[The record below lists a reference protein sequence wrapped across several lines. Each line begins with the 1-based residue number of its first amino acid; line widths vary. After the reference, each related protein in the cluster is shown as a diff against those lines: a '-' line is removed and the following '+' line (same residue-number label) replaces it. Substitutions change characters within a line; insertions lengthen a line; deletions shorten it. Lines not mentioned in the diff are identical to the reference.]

1 MRPILTGYDKMKKYF
16 YLALV
21 CLASVVTF
29 TACNKNGNNNPDK
42 DGSWYTSASQIDVTA
57 FDDKDSKCW
66 AIDIWCDG
74 TTIGR
79 QYEWG
84 SEASVAAAAKLI
96 LTMDYQVYG
105 YQTKKVKWFEAD
117 ANDADACHAQVWEGA
132 VCWEETVSYNGSQ
145 SETNF
150 GWMPEANMK
159 ERHDYY
165 ESKGLTHTYTR
176 AAAEDEDAC
185 NALNEQNPD
194 TTVVPPVDPYANLD
208 SITFKCWK
216 YTIGAYGATSEGY
229 EWMTEKMLVIELDK
243 LGIQYTYEATNI
255 TDKDGCHAPE
265 DDEDAHCWKVTIT
278 KGNATEI
285 YYFWGFIEDL
295 PSDVTDYPYT
305 YELTEIEDMD
315 GCEDMNPNT
324 SGYFC
329 WEVTVHVGVDI
340 TNYRWDTEEGMAQY
354 IQMVEQQ
361 GLSVTYQKNDA
372 HDEYACEA
380 LNNQ

>member
-1 MRPILTGYDKMKKYF
+1 MKKYL

-29 TACNKNGNNNPDK
+29 TACNEKGNNNPDK
-42 DGSWYTSASQIDVTA
+42 EGSWYTSASQIDVTA

-117 ANDADACHAQVWEGA
+117 ANDEDACHAQVWAGA
-132 VCWEETVSYNGSQ
+132 VCWEETISYNGSQ

-165 ESKGLTHTYTR
+165 ESKGLTHTYKR
-176 AAAEDEDAC
+176 ADAEDYDSC
-185 NALNEQNPD
+185 DKLNPGKDDDPEKPQDPD
-194 TTVVPPVDPYANLD
+194 PDEPKDYSNLD
-208 SITFKCWK
+208 SI
-216 YTIGAYGATSEGY
+216 
-229 EWMTEKMLVIELDK
+229 
-243 LGIQYTYEATNI
+243 
-255 TDKDGCHAPE
+255 H
-265 DDEDAHCWKVTIT
+265 
-278 KGNATEI
+278 
-285 YYFWGFIEDL
+285 YY
-295 PSDVTDYPYT
+295 
-305 YELTEIEDMD
+305 
-315 GCEDMNPNT
+315 
-324 SGYFC
+324 C
-329 WEVTVHVGVDI
+329 WEVTQSAYGMTKTTYHWQTEKVLVMTFDLVNIDY
-340 TNYRWDTEEGMAQY
+340 TYKRADADDDQACYELNESEEGEEACWKITITMYGVTQVSYYWGYEAEAEAQ
-354 IQMVEQQ
+354 IA
-361 GLSVTYQKNDA
+361 GVTNMGGTGSYEKTSITDPDGC
-372 HDEYACEA
+372 HE
-380 LNNQ
+380 

>member
-29 TACNKNGNNNPDK
+29 TACNEKGNNNPDK

-96 LTMDYQVYG
+96 LTMDYQVFG

-117 ANDADACHAQVWEGA
+117 ANDEDACHAQVWEGA
-132 VCWEETVSYNGSQ
+132 VCWEETISYNGSQ

-159 ERHDYY
+159 ERHDHY
-165 ESKGLTHTYTR
+165 ESKGLTHTYKHAD
-176 AAAEDEDAC
+176 AADQDAC
-185 NALNEQNPD
+185 EKLNPEEDPEDPQDPEDPKDYSKYDSINYKCWEI
-194 TTVVPPVDPYANLD
+194 TQEAYGMTVV
-208 SITFKCWK
+208 T
-216 YTIGAYGATSEGY
+216 
-229 EWMTEKMLVIELDK
+229 
-243 LGIQYTYEATNI
+243 
-255 TDKDGCHAPE
+255 
-265 DDEDAHCWKVTIT
+265 
-278 KGNATEI
+278 
-285 YYFWGFIEDL
+285 
-295 PSDVTDYPYT
+295 
-305 YELTEIEDMD
+305 
-315 GCEDMNPNT
+315 
-324 SGYFC
+324 
-329 WEVTVHVGVDI
+329 
-340 TNYRWDTEEGMAQY
+340 YRWDTEKVIVMMYDLINIDYTYRHVTEADNEDACDQLEDSQERQEACWKITATVMGVTQVSYYWGTEAEAEAQVDAIVSTGMGTASY
-354 IQMVEQQ
+354 E
-361 GLSVTYQKNDA
+361 LAAATDPDSC
-372 HDEYACEA
+372 HE
-380 LNNQ
+380 

>member
-1 MRPILTGYDKMKKYF
+1 MKKYF

-29 TACNKNGNNNPDK
+29 TACNEKENNNLDK

-117 ANDADACHAQVWEGA
+117 ANDEDACHAQVWEGA
-132 VCWEETVSYNGSQ
+132 VCWEETISYNGSQ

-165 ESKGLTHTYTR
+165 ESKGLTHTYKHAN
-176 AAAEDEDAC
+176 AADQDACEKLNQQDNPDDPQNPDEPKDYDQYDNTTYKCWKTTQTAYGMDIVNYVWMTERQLVEYYDQMGTYTYEQADAADEDAC
-185 NALNEQNPD
+185 NELKENSNPTEGEEACWQITSNIVGQINVTYYWGTESEAQAQVNAINGTGVGTASYTKAAANDPDACSALND
-194 TTVVPPVDPYANLD
+194 
-208 SITFKCWK
+208 
-216 YTIGAYGATSEGY
+216 
-229 EWMTEKMLVIELDK
+229 
-243 LGIQYTYEATNI
+243 
-255 TDKDGCHAPE
+255 
-265 DDEDAHCWKVTIT
+265 
-278 KGNATEI
+278 
-285 YYFWGFIEDL
+285 
-295 PSDVTDYPYT
+295 
-305 YELTEIEDMD
+305 
-315 GCEDMNPNT
+315 
-324 SGYFC
+324 
-329 WEVTVHVGVDI
+329 
-340 TNYRWDTEEGMAQY
+340 
-354 IQMVEQQ
+354 
-361 GLSVTYQKNDA
+361 
-372 HDEYACEA
+372 
-380 LNNQ
+380 

>member
-1 MRPILTGYDKMKKYF
+1 MKKYF

-29 TACNKNGNNNPDK
+29 TACNKKGNNNPDK

-57 FDDKDSKCW
+57 FDDKENKCW
-66 AIDIWCDG
+66 AIDMWCDG

-117 ANDADACHAQVWEGA
+117 ANDEDACHAQVWAGA

-165 ESKGLTHTYTR
+165 ESKGLTHTYKR
-176 AAAEDEDAC
+176 ADAEDYDSC
-185 NALNEQNPD
+185 DKLNPGNGDDPEKPQNPD
-194 TTVVPPVDPYANLD
+194 EPKNYDQYDNT
-208 SITFKCWK
+208 TFKCWEITQAELGMTATT
-216 YTIGAYGATSEGY
+216 YLWQTERYIVMLYDMIG
-229 EWMTEKMLVIELDK
+229 VD
-243 LGIQYTYEATNI
+243 YTYRHV
-255 TDKDGCHAPE
+255 KDIE
-265 DDEDAHCWKVTIT
+265 DEYACRELEDSQYIPKACWKIT
-278 KGNATEI
+278 EVIMGVNQVVYVWDTEAGVKATVDAINESG
-285 YYFWGFIEDL
+285 YG
-295 PSDVTDYPYT
+295 TAT
-305 YELTEIEDMD
+305 YELTSIED
-315 GCEDMNPNT
+315 ED
-324 SGYFC
+324 SC
-329 WEVTVHVGVDI
+329 
-340 TNYRWDTEEGMAQY
+340 MAQ
-354 IQMVEQQ
+354 
-361 GLSVTYQKNDA
+361 KD
-372 HDEYACEA
+372 
-380 LNNQ
+380 

>member
-1 MRPILTGYDKMKKYF
+1 MKKYL

-29 TACNKNGNNNPDK
+29 TACNEKGNNNPDK

-66 AIDIWCDG
+66 AIDMWCDG

-117 ANDADACHAQVWEGA
+117 ANDEDACHAQVWEGA

-165 ESKGLTHTYTR
+165 ESKGLTHTYKHAD
-176 AAAEDEDAC
+176 AADQDACEKLTPQNNPDDPKNPDEPKNYDQYDNTTYKCWKTTHTAYGMDIVNYVWMTERQLVEYYDQMGLTYTYEQADAADEDAC
-185 NALNEQNPD
+185 NELKENSNP
-194 TTVVPPVDPYANLD
+194 TEGEETCWQ
-208 SITFKCWK
+208 IT
-216 YTIGAYGATSEGY
+216 S
-229 EWMTEKMLVIELDK
+229 
-243 LGIQYTYEATNI
+243 NI
-255 TDKDGCHAPE
+255 
-265 DDEDAHCWKVTIT
+265 
-278 KGNATEI
+278 
-285 YYFWGFIEDL
+285 
-295 PSDVTDYPYT
+295 
-305 YELTEIEDMD
+305 M
-315 GCEDMNPNT
+315 
-324 SGYFC
+324 
-329 WEVTVHVGVDI
+329 
-340 TNYRWDTEEGMAQY
+340 
-354 IQMVEQQ
+354 
-361 GLSVTYQKNDA
+361 
-372 HDEYACEA
+372 
-380 LNNQ
+380 

>member
-1 MRPILTGYDKMKKYF
+1 MKKYF
-16 YLALV
+16 YVALG

-29 TACNKNGNNNPDK
+29 TACNEKGNNNPDK

-117 ANDADACHAQVWEGA
+117 ANDEDACHAQVWEGA

-165 ESKGLTHTYTR
+165 ESKGLTHTYKHAD
-176 AAAEDEDAC
+176 AADQDAC
-185 NALNEQNPD
+185 EKLNPQDNPDDPQNPD
-194 TTVVPPVDPYANLD
+194 EPKNYDQYDSINYKCWEITQEAYGMTVV
-208 SITFKCWK
+208 T
-216 YTIGAYGATSEGY
+216 
-229 EWMTEKMLVIELDK
+229 
-243 LGIQYTYEATNI
+243 
-255 TDKDGCHAPE
+255 
-265 DDEDAHCWKVTIT
+265 
-278 KGNATEI
+278 
-285 YYFWGFIEDL
+285 
-295 PSDVTDYPYT
+295 
-305 YELTEIEDMD
+305 
-315 GCEDMNPNT
+315 
-324 SGYFC
+324 
-329 WEVTVHVGVDI
+329 
-340 TNYRWDTEEGMAQY
+340 YRWDTEKVIVMMYDLINIDYTYRHVTEADNEDACDQLEDSQERQEACWKITAKVMGVTQVSYYWGTEAEAEAQVDAIVSTGMGTASY
-354 IQMVEQQ
+354 E
-361 GLSVTYQKNDA
+361 LAAATDPDSC
-372 HDEYACEA
+372 HE
-380 LNNQ
+380 

>member
-29 TACNKNGNNNPDK
+29 TACNEKGNNNPDK

-84 SEASVAAAAKLI
+84 SEASVATAAKLI
-96 LTMDYQVYG
+96 LTMDYQVFG

-117 ANDADACHAQVWEGA
+117 ANDEDACHAQVWEGA

-165 ESKGLTHTYTR
+165 ESKGLTHTYKHAD
-176 AAAEDEDAC
+176 AADQDACEKLNPQDNPDDPQNPDEPKNYDQYDNTTYKCWKTTQTAYGMDIVNYVWMTERQLVEYYDQIGLTYTYEQADAADEDAC
-185 NALNEQNPD
+185 NELKENSNPTEGEEACWQITSNIVGQINVTYYWGTESEAQAQVNAINGTGVGTASYTKAAANDPDACSALND
-194 TTVVPPVDPYANLD
+194 
-208 SITFKCWK
+208 
-216 YTIGAYGATSEGY
+216 
-229 EWMTEKMLVIELDK
+229 
-243 LGIQYTYEATNI
+243 
-255 TDKDGCHAPE
+255 
-265 DDEDAHCWKVTIT
+265 
-278 KGNATEI
+278 
-285 YYFWGFIEDL
+285 
-295 PSDVTDYPYT
+295 
-305 YELTEIEDMD
+305 
-315 GCEDMNPNT
+315 
-324 SGYFC
+324 
-329 WEVTVHVGVDI
+329 
-340 TNYRWDTEEGMAQY
+340 
-354 IQMVEQQ
+354 
-361 GLSVTYQKNDA
+361 
-372 HDEYACEA
+372 
-380 LNNQ
+380 

>member
-29 TACNKNGNNNPDK
+29 TACNEKGNNNPDK

-96 LTMDYQVYG
+96 LTMDYQVFG

-117 ANDADACHAQVWEGA
+117 ANDEDACHAQVWEGA

-159 ERHDYY
+159 ERHDYF
-165 ESKGLTHTYTR
+165 ESKGLTHTYKHAD
-176 AAAEDEDAC
+176 AADQDACEKLNPQDNPDDPQNPDEPKNYDQYDNTTYKCWKTTQTAYGMDIVNYVWMTERQLVEYYDQMGLTYTYEQADADAADEDAC
-185 NALNEQNPD
+185 NELKENSNP
-194 TTVVPPVDPYANLD
+194 TEGEEA
-208 SITFKCWK
+208 CWK
-216 YTIGAYGATSEGY
+216 ITAKVMGVTQVSYYWG
-229 EWMTEKMLVIELDK
+229 TEA
-243 LGIQYTYEATNI
+243 EAQ
-255 TDKDGCHAPE
+255 AQV
-265 DDEDAHCWKVTIT
+265 DAVVSTGMGT
-278 KGNATEI
+278 A
-285 YYFWGFIEDL
+285 
-295 PSDVTDYPYT
+295 S
-305 YELTEIEDMD
+305 YELAAATDPDSCHE
-315 GCEDMNPNT
+315 
-324 SGYFC
+324 
-329 WEVTVHVGVDI
+329 
-340 TNYRWDTEEGMAQY
+340 
-354 IQMVEQQ
+354 
-361 GLSVTYQKNDA
+361 
-372 HDEYACEA
+372 
-380 LNNQ
+380 

>member
-1 MRPILTGYDKMKKYF
+1 MKKYL

-29 TACNKNGNNNPDK
+29 TACNEEENINPDNEEENINPDK

-84 SEASVAAAAKLI
+84 SEASVAAAAKSI

-117 ANDADACHAQVWEGA
+117 ANDEDACHAQVWEGA

-165 ESKGLTHTYTR
+165 ESKGLTHTYKLAD
-176 AAAEDEDAC
+176 AADQDAC
-185 NALNEQNPD
+185 EKLNQQDNPDDPQNPD
-194 TTVVPPVDPYANLD
+194 EPKDYDQYDNTTY
-208 SITFKCWK
+208 KC
-216 YTIGAYGATSEGY
+216 
-229 EWMTEKMLVIELDK
+229 
-243 LGIQYTYEATNI
+243 
-255 TDKDGCHAPE
+255 
-265 DDEDAHCWKVTIT
+265 
-278 KGNATEI
+278 
-285 YYFWGFIEDL
+285 
-295 PSDVTDYPYT
+295 
-305 YELTEIEDMD
+305 
-315 GCEDMNPNT
+315 
-324 SGYFC
+324 
-329 WEVTVHVGVDI
+329 
-340 TNYRWDTEEGMAQY
+340 
-354 IQMVEQQ
+354 
-361 GLSVTYQKNDA
+361 
-372 HDEYACEA
+372 
-380 LNNQ
+380 

>member
-1 MRPILTGYDKMKKYF
+1 MKKYF

-29 TACNKNGNNNPDK
+29 TACNEKGNNNPDK

-57 FDDKDSKCW
+57 FDDKENKCW

-84 SEASVAAAAKLI
+84 SE
-96 LTMDYQVYG
+96 VYG

-117 ANDADACHAQVWEGA
+117 ANDEDACHAQVWEGA
-132 VCWEETVSYNGSQ
+132 VCWEETISYNGSQ

-208 SITFKCWK
+208 SITYKCWK
-216 YTIGAYGATSEGY
+216 YTISAYGTIIEGY

-243 LGIQYTYEATNI
+243 LGFQYTYEQA
-255 TDKDGCHAPE
+255 DAA
-265 DDEDAHCWKVTIT
+265 DEDACNELKENSNPTEGEEACWQITSNIMGQINVTYYWGT
-278 KGNATEI
+278 ESEAQAQVNAI
-285 YYFWGFIEDL
+285 
-295 PSDVTDYPYT
+295 
-305 YELTEIEDMD
+305 
-315 GCEDMNPNT
+315 NQ
-324 SGYFC
+324 SGYG
-329 WEVTVHVGVDI
+329 TA
-340 TNYRWDTEEGMAQY
+340 TY
-354 IQMVEQQ
+354 IKAAATDPDSCHE
-361 GLSVTYQKNDA
+361 
-372 HDEYACEA
+372 
-380 LNNQ
+380 